1 MLVGFA
7 RYSRD
12 KSFSVLGQ
20 NWIFLL
26 FMAAGSI
33 VGTFVGGHLLG
44 LVPNYVLL
52 LLLAAVLQMSAVK
65 IWRHK

>member
-44 LVPNYVLL
+44 LVPKLCPATSAGGGTADL
-52 LLLAAVLQMSAVK
+52 GGKDLAA
-65 IWRHK
+65 